1 MSRKRARFSIVK
13 AVHIGEVRPD
23 VQNPCHRKG
32 SGVIL
37 SMRRPP
43 GSGGSLLVKEGKN
56 ADRCCPEFAGFKLFC
71 GVFVRTKF
79 RAAVAAVRS
88 EVE

>member
-1 MSRKRARFSIVK
+1 
-13 AVHIGEVRPD
+13 
-23 VQNPCHRKG
+23 
-32 SGVIL
+32 
-37 SMRRPP
+37 MRRPP
-43 GSGGSLLVKEGKN
+43 GSGGSLLVKEGKD